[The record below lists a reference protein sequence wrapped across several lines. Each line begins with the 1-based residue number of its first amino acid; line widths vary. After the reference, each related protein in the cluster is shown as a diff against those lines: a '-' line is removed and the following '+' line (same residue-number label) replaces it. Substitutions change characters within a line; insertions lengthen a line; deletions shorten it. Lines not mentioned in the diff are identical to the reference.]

1 MISLIVAA
9 LAALAAGFIVRGADR
24 RRTRYGLFLLPG
36 LSLAAAMI
44 LWVGLQLGGV
54 GSDPDLFWL
63 AWVLPPVAGAAAAVI
78 AAVVTGP
85 GREARDAA
93 ELERVLRF

>member
-9 LAALAAGFIVRGADR
+9 AAALAAGFIVRSADR
-24 RRTRYGLFLLPG
+24 RRSRYGLFLLPG

-54 GSDPDLFWL
+54 GSDPDFHWL
-63 AWVLPPVAGAAAAVI
+63 TWALPPVAGAG
-78 AAVVTGP
+78 AAVVAALITGP
-85 GREARDAA
+85 RREAQDAA
-93 ELERVLRF
+93 ELERALRL